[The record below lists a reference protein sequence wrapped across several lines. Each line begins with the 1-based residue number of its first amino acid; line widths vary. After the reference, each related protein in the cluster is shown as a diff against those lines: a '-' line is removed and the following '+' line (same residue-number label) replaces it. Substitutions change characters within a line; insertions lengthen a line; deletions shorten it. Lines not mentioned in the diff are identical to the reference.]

1 MLILIFIFLRQK
13 LLAILLIPIRY
24 FSELVFLI
32 LIWFFLEFWR
42 LWTLNF
48 IRVLSWYFNFLKV
61 IEFILFVTNYLVRRR
76 LLILSAGV
84 NLTFDGK
91 TFLSLEELFRLIFQ
105 SFFIDIA
112 WRQHSYF
119 FEGFHHA
126 SITTFNLRLALML
139 LNWSSSNY
147 NLIWKGW
154 SGDQLCYFWISHR
167 FRNLDTWLLWRE
179 HKIFV
184 CRIIVDILQCLTLY
198 LRNFLFISKII
209 HFLFGSLWY

>member
-48 IRVLSWYFNFLKV
+48 IRVLSWYFNFLEV
-61 IEFILFVTNYLVRRR
+61 IQFILFVTNYLVRRR

-112 WRQHSYF
+112 WRQHSNF

-147 NLIWKGW
+147 NLIW
-154 SGDQLCYFWISHR
+154 
-167 FRNLDTWLLWRE
+167 
-179 HKIFV
+179 
-184 CRIIVDILQCLTLY
+184 
-198 LRNFLFISKII
+198 
-209 HFLFGSLWY
+209 